1 MFPMRNIVGKRVKE
15 ARSLSE
21 KKITQ
26 ADLAARLQ
34 LAGWEIDRVGVAK
47 IETGL
52 RQVTDI
58 EVKRLAKALSVSS
71 AWLLGDAV

>member
-1 MFPMRNIVGKRVKE
+1 MRNIVGVRVKE
-15 ARSLSE
+15 ARLLGE

-34 LAGWEIDRVGVAK
+34 LAGWEIDRVGIAK
-47 IETGL
+47 IEGGL

-58 EVKRLAKALSVSS
+58 EVKKLAKVLDVSA
-71 AWLLGDAV
+71 AWLLGDAD

>member
-1 MFPMRNIVGKRVKE
+1 MRNIIGPRVKE

-21 KKITQ
+21 KKTTQ

-34 LAGWEIDRVGVAK
+34 LTGWEIDRVGIAK

-58 EVKRLAKALSVSS
+58 EVRKLAKALNVSAS
-71 AWLLGDAV
+71 WLLGDDI